1 MNGLHSYK
9 RLYWMQQKEALAILK
24 SQRPPHRFTILLFI
38 PTKLVIHYCTV
49 FLTSLF
55 NQVIRVAYKR
65 TETILTRRKYK
76 LGGEGKNWC
85 KPWYLPFGWYLP
97 LSEFQWLPDYTL
109 VIDRSRWGNCHA
121 PTVLLYLLVPSCMCV
136 ERILEFGHLW
146 NDPTACVWS

>member
-24 SQRPPHRFTILLFI
+24 SQRPPQHFTILLFI

-65 TETILTRRKYK
+65 TETILTRRNYK
-76 LGGEGKNWC
+76 LGGEGKN
-85 KPWYLPFGWYLP
+85 
-97 LSEFQWLPDYTL
+97 
-109 VIDRSRWGNCHA
+109 
-121 PTVLLYLLVPSCMCV
+121 
-136 ERILEFGHLW
+136 
-146 NDPTACVWS
+146 